1 DVPKLSLSVSSGHK
15 SGAILEG
22 SDVAL
27 ECVVRANPPV
37 RDVWWKHD
45 GRLLDR
51 RRDAGPDLVFGNHSL
66 KLLRI
71 ARAMRGLY
79 QCLASN
85 SQGQGESNELQIQV
99 KCTLV
104 P

>member
-45 GRLLDR
+45 GRLLDH

-99 KCTLV
+99 KCTLA